1 MIRAPLYRYF
11 AREFRKRKKKT
22 ALITFAITWGTLS
35 ILLLMSFGRGL
46 SNSMRISF
54 KGLGDN
60 LIMIYRGQT
69 SKDFHGLPKGRRI
82 MIYPGDI
89 PLLRALIPEI
99 ELITPESNNY
109 YTVTAGGRETNR
121 NVCGVGPAF
130 GVMRSMIA
138 ESGGRFIS
146 EEDETSARR
155 VAFIGWN
162 MAANLFPGE
171 NPVGRTI
178 VIDRVPFTVIG
189 VMKKKLQ
196 SSSYQGFDADHA
208 YIPYSTFLRIDSQL
222 YLDRIHIQP
231 RRREDNK
238 LVERRVR
245 EILGRKYRFDP
256 KDDYALGIWNTIE
269 QAEVAGKVFKGIEIF
284 LALIGGLTLII
295 GAVGVTNLMYAL
307 VKERTR
313 EVGIKMAL
321 GARRRHIILQFMLET
336 AFIFAKGTF
345 WGTAIAYIIVRLTR
359 LIPISYELSGIQTY
373 LLRPIF
379 SLDILIAFLAILG
392 TLVFLSGIFPAARA
406 SRLNPIEALRYE

>member
-1 MIRAPLYRYF
+1 MRAPLFRYF

-46 SNSMRISF
+46 SNSFRISF

-60 LIMIYRGQT
+60 LIMISRGQT
-69 SKDFHGLPKGRRI
+69 SKDYQGLPKGRRI
-82 MIYPGDI
+82 MIYSGDI

-99 ELITPESNNY
+99 ELISPESYNY
-109 YTVTAGGRETNR
+109 ITVTAAGRETNR
-121 NVCGVGPAF
+121 NVCGVGPSF
-130 GVMRSMIA
+130 GLMRTMIA
-138 ESGGRFIS
+138 ESGGRFFN
-146 EEDETSARR
+146 EEDERGARR

-162 MAANLFPGE
+162 MAKNLFPGVD
-171 NPVGRTI
+171 PVGRTI
-178 VIDRVPFTVIG
+178 IINRVPFTIIG

-196 SSSYQGFDADHA
+196 SSSYQGFDADHC
-208 YIPYSTFLRIDSQL
+208 YIPFSTFSRIDSQL

-231 RRREDNK
+231 KRREDNK
-238 LVERRVR
+238 LVERRIR

-269 QAEVAGKVFKGIEIF
+269 QAEVAGKAFKGIEIF
-284 LALIGGLTLII
+284 LAIIGGLTLLI

-313 EVGIKMAL
+313 EIGIKMAL
-321 GARRRHIILQFMLET
+321 GAKRRHIILQFLLET
-336 AFIFAKGTF
+336 LFIFLKGTF
-345 WGTAIAYIIVRLTR
+345 WGTAIAYAIVRLTR
-359 LIPISYELSGIQTY
+359 MIPISYEISGIQTY

-379 SLDILIAFLAILG
+379 SLDILIIFLVVLG

-406 SRLNPIEALRYE
+406 SRLNPVEALRYE

>member
-1 MIRAPLYRYF
+1 MRTALYRYF
-11 AREFRKRKKKT
+11 TREFRKRKKKT
-22 ALITFAITWGTLS
+22 ALITFAIFWGTLS

-60 LIMIYRGQT
+60 LIMVSRGQT
-69 SKDFHGLPKGRRI
+69 SKDYRGLPKGRRI
-82 MIYPGDI
+82 MIYPNDI

-99 ELITPESNNY
+99 ELISPESNDY
-109 YTVTAGGRETNR
+109 FTVTAGGRETNR
-121 NVCGVGPAF
+121 NVNGVGPAF
-130 GVMRSMIA
+130 GAMRSMIA
-138 ESGGRFIS
+138 ASGGRFFN
-146 EEDETSARR
+146 EEDESQARR

-162 MAANLFPGE
+162 VAANLFTGQDPI
-171 NPVGRTI
+171 GRTV
-178 VIDRVPFTVIG
+178 VINRMPFTVVG

-196 SSSYQGFDADHA
+196 SSSYEGFDADQV
-208 YIPYSTFLRIDSQL
+208 YIPNSTFSRIHSQL
-222 YLDRIHIQP
+222 YLDRIHVQP
-231 RRREDNK
+231 KRREDNK
-238 LVERRVR
+238 LVERRIR

-284 LALIGGLTLII
+284 LALIGGLTLVI

-307 VKERTR
+307 VRERTR
-313 EVGIKMAL
+313 EIGIKMAL
-321 GARRRHIILQFMLET
+321 GARRRHIILQFLLET
-336 AFIFAKGTF
+336 VFIFAKGTF
-345 WGTAIAYIIVRLTR
+345 WGAAIAYAVVRLTR

-379 SLDILIAFLAILG
+379 SLDILIIFLVILG

-406 SRLNPIEALRYE
+406 SRLNPVEALRYE

>member
-1 MIRAPLYRYF
+1 MRTPLLRYF
-11 AREFRKRKKKT
+11 AKEYRKRKKKT

-46 SNSMRISF
+46 SNSFRISF

-69 SKDFHGLPKGRRI
+69 SKDYHGLPKGRRI
-82 MIYPGDI
+82 MIYPRDI
-89 PLLRALIPEI
+89 SLLSALIPEI
-99 ELITPESNNY
+99 ELVSPESNDY
-109 YTVTAGGRETNR
+109 FTITGGGRETNR
-121 NVCGVGPAF
+121 NVCGVGPSF

-138 ESGGRFIS
+138 ESGGRFIN
-146 EEDETSARR
+146 EEDESSARR

-162 MAANLFPGE
+162 MAANLFPAE

-178 VIDRVPFTVIG
+178 IINRVPFTVIG

-196 SSSYQGFDADHA
+196 SSAYQGFDADHA
-208 YIPYSTFLRIDSQL
+208 YIPYSTFSRIHSQL

-231 RRREDNK
+231 KLREDNK
-238 LVERRVR
+238 LVERRIR

-256 KDDYALGIWNTIE
+256 KDDYALGVWNTIE
-269 QAEVAGKVFKGIEIF
+269 QAEVAEKAFKGIEIF
-284 LALIGGLTLII
+284 LALIGGLTLLI

-313 EVGIKMAL
+313 EIGIKMAL
-321 GARRRHIILQFMLET
+321 GAKRRHIILQFLLET
-336 AFIFAKGTF
+336 LFIFSKGTF
-345 WGTAIAYIIVRLTR
+345 WGTAIAYTIVRLTR
-359 LIPISYELSGIQTY
+359 LVPISYEISGIQTY
-373 LLRPIF
+373 LLRPVF
-379 SLDILIAFLAILG
+379 SLDILIIFLVVLG

-406 SRLNPIEALRYE
+406 SRLNPVEALRYE

>member
-1 MIRAPLYRYF
+1 MRTALYRYF
-11 AREFRKRKKKT
+11 TREFRKRKKKT
-22 ALITFAITWGTLS
+22 ALITFAIFWGTLS

-46 SNSMRISF
+46 SNSMSISF

-69 SKDFHGLPKGRRI
+69 SKDYRGLPKGRRI
-82 MIYPGDI
+82 LIYPNDI
-89 PLLRALIPEI
+89 PLLRALIQEI
-99 ELITPESNNY
+99 KLISPESNDY
-109 YTVTAGGRETNR
+109 FTVTAGGRETNR
-121 NVCGVGPAF
+121 NVNAVGPSF

-138 ESGGRFIS
+138 ASGGRFIN
-146 EEDETSARR
+146 EEDESDARR

-162 MAANLFPGE
+162 VATNLFPGQD
-171 NPVGRTI
+171 PIGRTI
-178 VIDRVPFTVIG
+178 VINRVPFTVVG

-196 SSSYQGFDADHA
+196 SSSYEGFDADQV
-208 YIPYSTFLRIDSQL
+208 YIPYSTYSRIDSQL
-222 YLDRIHIQP
+222 YLDRIHVQP
-231 RRREDNK
+231 KRREDNK
-238 LVERRVR
+238 LVERRIR

-269 QAEVAGKVFKGIEIF
+269 QAQVAGKIFKGIEIF
-284 LALIGGLTLII
+284 LALIGGLTLVI

-307 VKERTR
+307 VRERTR
-313 EVGIKMAL
+313 EIGIKMAL
-321 GARRRHIILQFMLET
+321 GARRRHIILQFLLET

-345 WGTAIAYIIVRLTR
+345 WGTAIAYAIVRLTR

-379 SLDILIAFLAILG
+379 SLDILILFLAILG

-406 SRLNPIEALRYE
+406 SRLNPVEALRYE

>member
-1 MIRAPLYRYF
+1 MRTSLLRYF
-11 AREFRKRKKKT
+11 AKEFRKRKKKT

-35 ILLLMSFGRGL
+35 LLLLMSFGRGL
-46 SNSMRISF
+46 TNSFRISF

-69 SKDFHGLPKGRRI
+69 SKDYHGLPKGRRI
-82 MIYPGDI
+82 MIYPRDI
-89 PLLRALIPEI
+89 VLLSALIPEI
-99 ELITPESNNY
+99 QLISPESNNY
-109 YTVTAGGRETNR
+109 VTITGGGRETNR
-121 NVCGVGPAF
+121 NVCGVGPSF

-138 ESGGRFIS
+138 DSGGRFIN
-146 EEDETSARR
+146 EDDERFARR

-162 MAANLFPGE
+162 MAKNLFPAV

-178 VIDRVPFTVIG
+178 IINRVPFTVIG

-208 YIPYSTFLRIDSQL
+208 YIPYSTFSRIDSQL

-231 RRREDNK
+231 TRREDNK
-238 LVERRVR
+238 LVEQRIR

-256 KDDYALGIWNTIE
+256 EDDYALGVWNTIE
-269 QAEVAGKVFKGIEIF
+269 QAKVAGKVFKGIEIF
-284 LALIGGLTLII
+284 LALIGVLTLLI

-313 EVGIKMAL
+313 EIGIKMAL
-321 GARRRHIILQFMLET
+321 GARRRHIILQFLLET
-336 AFIFAKGTF
+336 LFIFSKGTF
-345 WGTAIAYIIVRLTR
+345 WGTAIAYTIVRLTR
-359 LIPISYELSGIQTY
+359 LVPISYEITGIQTY

-379 SLDILIAFLAILG
+379 SLDILIIFLVVLG
-392 TLVFLSGIFPAARA
+392 ILVFLSGIFPAARA
-406 SRLNPIEALRYE
+406 SRLNPVEALRYE

>member
-1 MIRAPLYRYF
+1 MIRAPLFRYF
-11 AREFRKRKKKT
+11 AREFRKRRKKT

-69 SKDFHGLPKGRRI
+69 SKDYQGLPKGRRI

-121 NVCGVGPAF
+121 NVCGVGPSF

-208 YIPYSTFLRIDSQL
+208 YIPYSAFSRIDSQL

-238 LVERRVR
+238 LVERRIR

-313 EVGIKMAL
+313 EIGIKMAL
-321 GARRRHIILQFMLET
+321 GARRRHIILQFLLET
-336 AFIFAKGTF
+336 AFIFTKGTF
-345 WGTAIAYIIVRLTR
+345 WGTAIAYAIVRLTR
-359 LIPISYELSGIQTY
+359 LIPISYEISGIQTY

-379 SLDILIAFLAILG
+379 SLDILIIFLAVLG

-406 SRLNPIEALRYE
+406 SRLNPVEALRYE

>member
-1 MIRAPLYRYF
+1 MVRAPLYRYF

-22 ALITFAITWGTLS
+22 ALITFAIFWGTLS

-46 SNSMRISF
+46 SHSMQTSF

-60 LIMIYRGQT
+60 LIMIFGGQT
-69 SKDFHGLPKGRRI
+69 SKDFRGLPKGRRI
-82 MIYPGDI
+82 RVYPDDI
-89 PLLRALIPEI
+89 ALLRALIPEI
-99 ELITPESNNY
+99 ELISPESNDY
-109 YTVTAGGRETNR
+109 FTVTAGARETNR
-121 NVCGVGPAF
+121 NVNGVGPTF

-138 ESGGRFIS
+138 ETGGRFFN
-146 EEDETSARR
+146 EEDEREGRR

-162 MAANLFPGE
+162 MASNLFPGE
-171 NPVGRTI
+171 NAVGKTI
-178 VIDRVPFTVIG
+178 VINRIPFTVVG

-196 SSSYQGFDADHA
+196 SSSYEGMDADQA
-208 YIPYSTFLRIDSQL
+208 YIPNSTFSRIRSQL

-231 RRREDNK
+231 FRRQDNK
-238 LVERRVR
+238 FVERRVR

-269 QAEVAGKVFKGIEIF
+269 EAEVSGKVFRGIEIF
-284 LALIGGLTLII
+284 LAIIGGLTLVI

-313 EVGIKMAL
+313 EIGIKMAL
-321 GARRRHIILQFMLET
+321 GARRRHIVMQFLLET
-336 AFIFAKGTF
+336 IFIFAKGTF
-345 WGTAIAYIIVRLTR
+345 WGTALAYAIVRLTR
-359 LIPISYELSGIQTY
+359 MIPISYELSGFQTY

-379 SLDILIAFLAILG
+379 SLDILIIFLVIMG

-406 SRLNPIEALRYE
+406 SRLNPVEALRYE

>member
-1 MIRAPLYRYF
+1 MRAPLLRYF
-11 AREFRKRKKKT
+11 AKELRKRKKKT
-22 ALITFAITWGTLS
+22 ALITFAIAWGSLS

-46 SNSMRISF
+46 GNSFRISF

-69 SKDFHGLPKGRRI
+69 SKDYHGLPKGRRI

-89 PLLRALIPEI
+89 ALLRALIPEI
-99 ELITPESNNY
+99 ELIAPESNDY
-109 YTVTAGGRETNR
+109 FTVTGGGRETNR
-121 NVCGVGPAF
+121 NVCGVGPSF

-138 ESGGRFIS
+138 ESGGRFINQD
-146 EEDETSARR
+146 DESSARR

-162 MAANLFPGE
+162 MAKNLFAAE

-178 VIDRVPFTVIG
+178 IISRVPFTVIG

-196 SSSYQGFDADHA
+196 SSAYQGFDADHA
-208 YIPYSTFLRIDSQL
+208 YIPYSTFSRIDSQL

-231 RRREDNK
+231 KRREDNK
-238 LVERRVR
+238 LVERRIR

-256 KDDYALGIWNTIE
+256 KDDYALGVWNTIE

-284 LALIGGLTLII
+284 LALIGGLTLLI

-313 EVGIKMAL
+313 EIGIKMAL
-321 GARRRHIILQFMLET
+321 GARRRHIILQFLLET
-336 AFIFAKGTF
+336 LFIFSKGTF
-345 WGTAIAYIIVRLTR
+345 WGTAIAYTIVRLTR
-359 LIPISYELSGIQTY
+359 LIPISYEISGIQTY

-379 SLDILIAFLAILG
+379 SLDILIIFLVVLG

-406 SRLNPIEALRYE
+406 SRLNPVEALRYE